1 MPKMTTTIDDT
12 VDDLTAAYAVLKV
25 VQQGR
30 ISENKNG
37 RCYCFVTTFKNG
49 VKVFADRT
57 KSGTDT
63 FKVMK

>member
-1 MPKMTTTIDDT
+1 MPRMTITIDDT
-12 VDDLTAAYAVLKV
+12 VDDLTAAWAVTNVIK
-25 VQQGR
+25 QGR

-37 RCYCFVTTFKNG
+37 RCYCFVTIFKND
-49 VKVFADRT
+49 VKVYADRT